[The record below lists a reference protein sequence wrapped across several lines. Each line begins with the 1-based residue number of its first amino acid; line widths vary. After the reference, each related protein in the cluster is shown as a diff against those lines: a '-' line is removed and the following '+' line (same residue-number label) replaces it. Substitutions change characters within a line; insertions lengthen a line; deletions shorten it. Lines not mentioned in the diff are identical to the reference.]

1 MKRVSK
7 FVVNHKLLE
16 WTPLILSTMPVV
28 LLCGAR
34 NQLEQFCLF
43 NLTLEIK
50 KHVAIQL
57 MAQTLKFTRGRQTG
71 GLHADIAEGGMS
83 PQPTLAYSI

>member
-7 FVVNHKLLE
+7 FVVDQKLLE
-16 WTPLILSTMPVV
+16 WTLLILSTMPVV
-28 LLCGAR
+28 LFCGGR
-34 NQLEQFCLF
+34 NQQFYLS

-50 KHVAIQL
+50 KHAAIQL

>member
-7 FVVNHKLLE
+7 FVVDHKLLE
-16 WTPLILSTMPVV
+16 WPPLILSTMPDV
-28 LLCGAR
+28 LFCGGR
-34 NQLEQFCLF
+34 NQQFYLP

-50 KHVAIQL
+50 KHAAIQL

-71 GLHADIAEGGMS
+71 GLHADMAEGGMS
-83 PQPTLAYSI
+83 PRRPLAYSI